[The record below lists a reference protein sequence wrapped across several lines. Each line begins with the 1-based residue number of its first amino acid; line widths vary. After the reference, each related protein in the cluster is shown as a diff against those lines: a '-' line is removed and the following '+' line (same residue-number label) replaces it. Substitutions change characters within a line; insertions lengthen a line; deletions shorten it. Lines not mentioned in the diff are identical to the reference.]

1 MQLNSQDNRRAVA
14 LAAFQGKHFSGY
26 AVKTSEGWTA
36 VASLGMTWSKMKCAS
51 ANDARVW
58 LRTTSHAGRFDSFFS
73 LDDLRKAID
82 KLPEYARPAI
92 EPESVLG
99 VEACTSLKLNP
110 PAFSRIG

>member
-1 MQLNSQDNRRAVA
+1 MELNSQDNRRAVA

-36 VASLGMTWSKMKCAS
+36 VASLGMTWSKIKCAT

-58 LRTTSHAGRFDSFFS
+58 LRTTSHAGRFDSYS
-73 LDDLRKAID
+73 GIDDLRAVIN

-99 VEACTSLKLNP
+99 VEACYSQKLNP